1 MSIRV
6 CVAGATGWTGSL
18 LTKTLMASVEFEL
31 TGAIARQS
39 AGRDIGDVLGLPSAG
54 IRISTSLDEALSH
67 PADVLVDFT
76 KPDSVKTRTL
86 QALDGGLRV
95 VIGTSGLTAQDFQEI
110 ERKALALNLGV
121 IAAGNFSITAAL
133 VKHFSLFAAQHLPSW
148 EIVDYADADK
158 PDAPSGTTRELA
170 EELGGIAKNCLGL
183 PVEETHGA
191 REARGALIAGTPVH
205 SVRLPS
211 YTIAFETLFGL
222 PDERLTIRH
231 DAGSG
236 AGPYV
241 SGTLLSIREVMR
253 ITGLVRGLD
262 RLLFR
267 DESSREAKHS

>member
-18 LTKTLMASVEFEL
+18 LTKTILQSSEFEL
-31 TGAIARQS
+31 TGAIARQA
-39 AGRDIGDVLGLPSAG
+39 AGQDIGAVLGLPSAG
-54 IRISTSLDEALSH
+54 IRIASSLDEALSH

-76 KPDSVKTRTL
+76 KPGSVKARTL
-86 QALDGGLRV
+86 QALDSGLRV

-110 ERKALALNLGV
+110 EQKSISKNLGV

-133 VKHFSLFAAQHLPSW
+133 AKHFALFAARHVPSW
-148 EIVDYADADK
+148 EIVDYAHADK

-170 EELGGIAKNCLGL
+170 EELATIAKNRLGL

-191 REARGALIAGTPVH
+191 REARGVLIAGTPVH

-241 SGTLLSIREVMR
+241 SGTLISIREAMR
-253 ITGLVRGLD
+253 TTGLVRGLD

-267 DESSREAKHS
+267 DAPST